1 MADKKTQEAP
11 KTIIWPFGR
20 KNYILFGVAFLVICL
35 GYVFLGYGDD
45 PDNSI
50 SKTLAPIVLVLGYAL
65 IPFAILAKGKP
76 DEDTP
81 EETAEQ

>member
-1 MADKKTQEAP
+1 MADKKSKEES

-20 KNYILFGVAFLVICL
+20 KNYILFAIAFTVICI

-45 PDNSI
+45 PDNAI

-76 DEDTP
+76 DDDTP
-81 EETAEQ
+81 GEAAEE